1 MLLRR
6 FRDGHADI
14 DAYSE
19 DYACVVWGLLEL
31 FQAGGDPVWLDWAR
45 ELQATQNRLFWDE
58 EGGGWFSTTGDDP
71 TVLLRLKEE
80 YDGAEPSAGSVA
92 VWNLLTLAHL
102 SGGDEAR
109 EHGDRVERTLRRV
122 ALAAQ
127 VARVVPMMMAAAST
141 YRSGVPQV
149 IIVGAR
155 DATATAA
162 LHRVFTTFFLPGVVS
177 LVVEPG
183 AHQRAIAE
191 RLPWV
196 GAMEMRDELP
206 TAYLCRDFACQAP
219 VTDPEAFRAQL
230 EALVAHR

>member
-1 MLLRR
+1 
-6 FRDGHADI
+6 
-14 DAYSE
+14 
-19 DYACVVWGLLEL
+19 
-31 FQAGGDPVWLDWAR
+31 
-45 ELQATQNRLFWDE
+45 
-58 EGGGWFSTTGDDP
+58 
-71 TVLLRLKEE
+71 
-80 YDGAEPSAGSVA
+80 
-92 VWNLLTLAHL
+92 
-102 SGGDEAR
+102 
-109 EHGDRVERTLRRV
+109 
-122 ALAAQ
+122 
-127 VARVVPMMMAAAST
+127 MMMAAAST

-162 LHRVFTTFFLPGVVS
+162 LHRVFTPFFLPGVVS

-196 GAMEMRDELP
+196 GAMEMQDELP

>member
-1 MLLRR
+1 M
-6 FRDGHADI
+6 
-14 DAYSE
+14 
-19 DYACVVWGLLEL
+19 
-31 FQAGGDPVWLDWAR
+31 WLDWAR

-80 YDGAEPSAGSVA
+80 YDGAELSAGSVA

-102 SGGDEAR
+102 LGGDEAR
-109 EHGDRVERTLRRV
+109 AHGDRVERTLRRV
-122 ALAAQ
+122 ALSAQ

-155 DATATAA
+155 DAIATAA

-177 LVVEPG
+177 LVVEPR
-183 AHQRAIAE
+183 AHQTAIAE

-196 GAMEMRDELP
+196 GAMTRRDGITHRVSVSRFCVSGAGHRP
-206 TAYLCRDFACQAP
+206 RAVSRTTRCAGGAP
-219 VTDPEAFRAQL
+219 VTDSAVRQL
-230 EALVAHR
+230 R